1 MKKRVLVVCLA
12 VFGVISVNAQFN
24 DSVHHYIRYA
34 VTGIINKT
42 DDTRSYLLSNALR
55 YNLRKRNKSLNFN
68 GSHVFG
74 QQNRTTTNNDFSS
87 TLDFN
92 LAPKD
97 SSKLYYW
104 GLLNYDKSFSLKI
117 NGRVQTG
124 LGLAYNFVDNSSRFI
139 NISEGVLYEW
149 SDLKT
154 TDSTKLTNEIFRN
167 SLRLRYRF
175 SFNDVVILDG
185 TNFLQNSLSNRH
197 DYIIKSVNT
206 ISFKL
211 RTWLS
216 LTTAIT
222 YNKLNLTSRENL
234 LITFGLIA
242 ESYF

>member
-1 MKKRVLVVCLA
+1 MSRKNILLPILLLA
-12 VFGVISVNAQFN
+12 TCFAKAQFN

-42 DDTRSYLLSNALR
+42 DDTRNYLLSNALR
-55 YNLRKRNKSLNFN
+55 YNLRKKNKSLNFN

-104 GLLNYDKSFSLKI
+104 DLLNYDKSFSLRI
-117 NGRVQTG
+117 NGRIQTG
-124 LGLAYNFVDNSSRFI
+124 LGLAYNFVDNSKRFI
-139 NISEGVLYEW
+139 NISEGILYEK
-149 SDLKT
+149 SDLKLTDT
-154 TDSTKLTNEIFRN
+154 TKVINEILRN
-167 SLRLRYRF
+167 SFRLRYRF
-175 SFNDVVILDG
+175 VFSDVVVLDG
-185 TNFLQNSLSNRH
+185 TNFLQNSLSNQH
-197 DYIIKSVNT
+197 DYIIKLSNT
-206 ISFKL
+206 LSFKL
-211 RTWLS
+211 RKWLS
-216 LTTAIT
+216 LTTAVT

-242 ESYF
+242 ETYF